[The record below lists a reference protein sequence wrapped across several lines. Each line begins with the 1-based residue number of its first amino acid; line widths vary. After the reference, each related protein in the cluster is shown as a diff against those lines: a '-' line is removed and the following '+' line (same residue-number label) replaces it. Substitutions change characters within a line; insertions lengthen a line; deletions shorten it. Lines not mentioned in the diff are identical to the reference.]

1 MGAGKIVHIVGVV
14 VAVIAGLMGG
24 FKFSPELIVV
34 LGAVG
39 GWFIADEDSTRFLV
53 ATIAL
58 SAAGV
63 AGGWG
68 AIPELGQWVTGALG
82 GVTSL
87 FTAGAVTVIGS
98 RIVKALMP

>member
-1 MGAGKIVHIVGVV
+1 MGVGKIIHIVGVV
-14 VAVIAGLMGG
+14 VAVIAGLVGG
-24 FKFSPELIVV
+24 FAYSALLIVL

-39 GWFIADEDSTRFLV
+39 GWFIEDDDSTRFLV

-68 AIPELGQWVTGALG
+68 GIPELGQYVTDALG
-82 GVTSL
+82 GLTSL
-87 FTAGAVTVIGS
+87 FQAGAVTVIGA
-98 RIVKALMP
+98 RTVKAIMP

>member
-1 MGAGKIVHIVGVV
+1 MGAGKIVHIVGVA

-24 FKFSPELIVV
+24 FAYSPVIIVI

-39 GWFIADEDSTRFLV
+39 GWFIADDDTTRFLI

-87 FTAGAVTVIGS
+87 FQAGAVTVIGV
-98 RIVKALMP
+98 RTVKALMP